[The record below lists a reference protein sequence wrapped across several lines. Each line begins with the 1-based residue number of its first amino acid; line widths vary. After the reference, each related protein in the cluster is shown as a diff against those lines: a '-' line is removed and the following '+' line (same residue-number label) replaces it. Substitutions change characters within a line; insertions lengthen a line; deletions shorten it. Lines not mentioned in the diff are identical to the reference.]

1 MGSNWFRD
9 FYCGI
14 CFGLDWWWFW
24 LQKIIFMY
32 SFFNATPDIGQI
44 AETTNAFFSWD
55 GINKTILIGLGLF
68 FGFIILGL
76 LMKILTKPNK

>member
-1 MGSNWFRD
+1 
-9 FYCGI
+9 
-14 CFGLDWWWFW
+14 
-24 LQKIIFMY
+24 MY

-68 FGFIILGL
+68 FGFIIFGL